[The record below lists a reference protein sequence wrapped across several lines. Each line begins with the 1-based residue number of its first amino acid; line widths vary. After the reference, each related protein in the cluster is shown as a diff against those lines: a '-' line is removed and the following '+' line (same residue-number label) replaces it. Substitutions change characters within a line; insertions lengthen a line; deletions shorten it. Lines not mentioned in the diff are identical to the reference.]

1 MKVLITGGAGFI
13 GSNIA
18 NELCKYKEVDEIII
32 IDDLSNGSI
41 ENLTKSNKI
50 NFVKG
55 DICDFDLVNK
65 ICSNIDVICHQA
77 AWGSVPRSIEQP
89 KDYMKNNV
97 QGFSSIVESA
107 KNNNIN
113 KIIYASSSS
122 VYGDNQDRQ
131 KIEDNLGNQLSPYAL
146 SKRFDEMLANNF
158 HDLYGINFY
167 GLRYFNVFGENQK
180 WDSEYSAVIPK
191 FIKLVLSEQSPII
204 YGDGEQSRDFT
215 YIKNVVDFNIK
226 LILNNSK
233 IGSHF
238 LNVGLGEST
247 SVNNLFNLISK
258 KLNSNIKPTYKEKRK
273 GDILNSLADI
283 SKSKDFGYNPQIELE
298 EGLEKTIDWFLSKL

>member
-97 QGFSSIVESA
+97 QGFSAIVESA

-191 FIKLVLSEQSPII
+191 FIKLVLNEQSPII

-233 IGSHF
+233 VGSHF

-247 SVNNLFNLISK
+247 SVNDLFNLISK

-273 GDILNSLADI
+273 GDILNSLANI